1 MSEIIT
7 QDYFLLFAVIA
18 IGYFIGRIQ
27 VFGFSLDVSAV
38 LFVAMIFG
46 YYGFSVPPILQ
57 YIGLL
62 FFIYTVGI
70 QAGPG
75 FFDSFKSHGRQY
87 AFLAFIIVGS
97 GALLTWLFTWI
108 LGYDKNLTV
117 GLFTGA
123 LTSTP
128 GLATAINESSS
139 PLASI
144 GYSIAY
150 PFGVIGVIL
159 FIRLAPK
166 MLRVNLSKE
175 EENLKQRQLNEH
187 PELHRRHYVVQNEGV
202 VGKTIREINLRRITG
217 AVVSRILHE
226 GVATTANPET
236 VFAKGDIIRAVGTLE
251 ALDRVE
257 SVIGPATKEKIVLS
271 REYDVRPMLIT
282 NKDIHNKRLGDI
294 EQIGDLLVTVTRVRR
309 SGIDITPTPSFKL
322 KLGDKIMVA
331 ARKDDMQEI
340 ARLFGNDDQ
349 KLSDTDI
356 MPIALGIILGAVI
369 GQLTVVFDDYAF
381 SLGLTGGVLLIA
393 LILGR
398 TGRTGPIIWT
408 LSSPANQ
415 LIRQLGLALF
425 LVAVGADAGK
435 NIVEVIGNYGMQM
448 LAVGAV
454 ITLVP
459 MIITL
464 LISRFVYK
472 TNIFELL
479 GAIAGGM
486 TSTPGLAAADAM
498 TKNNVPAVAYAT
510 IYPIA
515 MVFVIIAVKL
525 LCI

>member
-18 IGYFIGRIQ
+18 IGYFIGKLKL
-27 VFGFSLDVSAV
+27 FGFSLDVSAV

-46 YYGFSVPPILQ
+46 YYGFNVPPILQ
-57 YIGLL
+57 SIGLL

-87 AFLAFIIVGS
+87 ALLAFIIVGS
-97 GALLTWLFTWI
+97 GAVLTWFFTWI
-108 LGYDKNLTV
+108 FGYDKNLTI

-128 GLATAINESSS
+128 GLATVINESNS

-159 FIRLAPK
+159 FIRLSPW
-166 MLRVNLSKE
+166 MLKVNLKKE
-175 EENLKQRQLNEH
+175 EDELKQRQLDEH
-187 PELHRRHYVVQNEGV
+187 PELHRRHFVVQNDGV
-202 VGKTIREINLRRITG
+202 IGKTLRDLNLRQITG
-217 AVVSRILHE
+217 AVVSRILHN
-226 GVATTANPET
+226 GLASTANPDT
-236 VFAKGDIIRAVGTLE
+236 KFAKGDIIRAVGTASALE
-251 ALDRVE
+251 RVE
-257 SVIGPATKEKIVLS
+257 NVIGPVTNEKIVLN
-271 REYDVRPMLIT
+271 REYDVRPMLVT
-282 NKDIHNKRLGDI
+282 NKNIHNKRLDDI
-294 EQIGDLLVTVTRVRR
+294 DQINDLLVTVTRVRR
-309 SGIDITPTPSFKL
+309 SGIDITPNQSFKL

-331 ARKDDMQEI
+331 ARKDDMPQI

-349 KLSDTDI
+349 NLSDTDI
-356 MPIALGIILGAVI
+356 MPIAIGILLGAII
-369 GQLTVVFDDYAF
+369 GQLTVMFGDYCF
-381 SLGLTGGVLLIA
+381 NLGLTGGVLLVA
-393 LILGR
+393 LVLGR

-425 LVAVGADAGK
+425 LAAVGAGAGK
-435 NIVEVIGNYGMQM
+435 NIVDVIGNYGTQM
-448 LAVGAV
+448 LIVGAV

-459 MIITL
+459 MVITL
-464 LISRFVYK
+464 IIARFAYK